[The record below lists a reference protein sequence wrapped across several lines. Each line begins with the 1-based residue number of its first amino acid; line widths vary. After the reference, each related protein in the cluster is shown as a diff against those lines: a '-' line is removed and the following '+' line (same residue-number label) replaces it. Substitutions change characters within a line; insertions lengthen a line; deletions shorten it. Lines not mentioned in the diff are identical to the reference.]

1 MDRVILIGGAPTVG
15 KSYLARKIAEELDLP
30 WISTD
35 TVREQM
41 RQVVRKEDYP
51 HLFIHANATA
61 ETAVEFLTHNTA
73 KEIVDHQNKES
84 LEVWKG
90 VEALINTDYV
100 WGSFVVEGV
109 AVLPSLISEL
119 KAGKKIKSI
128 FLVDEDIERIKET
141 IYTRG
146 LWDDA
151 NKYPD
156 SVKEKEVE
164 WVLEFNNYIKQECQ
178 RTNLPV
184 VYIHDRVSYINEV
197 KSLING

>member
-1 MDRVILIGGAPTVG
+1 MDQVILIGGAPASG
-15 KSYLARKIAEELDLP
+15 KSYLARKLAEELNLP

-41 RQVVRKEDYP
+41 RQVVRKQDYP

-61 ETAVEFLTHNTA
+61 EIAVEFLTHNTA
-73 KEIVDHQNKES
+73 KEIVDHQNEES
-84 LEVWKG
+84 REVWKG
-90 VEALINTDYV
+90 VEALIKTDYV
-100 WGSFVVEGV
+100 WGSFLVEGV
-109 AVLPSLISEL
+109 AVLPDLVSNL
-119 KAGKKIKSI
+119 KTGKKFKSI
-128 FLVDEDIERIKET
+128 FLVDENVERIKEL

-151 NKYPD
+151 DKYPD

-164 WVLEFNNYIKQECQ
+164 WVLEFNNYIKRECR

-184 VYIHDRVSYINEV
+184 VYIRDRSSYINEV
-197 KSLING
+197 KSLISK